1 MKNLY
6 SSIQYMAGNINSAI
20 VLYSL
25 GADSTVM
32 LDLFQKFMKGRYI
45 PVFLYYCENL
55 ESKNKV
61 IRHYENRYHIKMEQ
75 YPHYETSYLISREGR
90 KIKRLTMADTFAALR
105 AKYNVE
111 YIALGWEACES
122 MARACML
129 KTFDNGIDWK
139 YKKLAPLHIWGKKD
153 IQNYIKQNRLI
164 LAPETYSGFRNID
177 IYKGESLEWLK
188 NNFPADYEKWVTKYP
203 MAEADFLRWK
213 AYGK

>member
-6 SSIQYMAGNINSAI
+6 SSIQYMADNIQSAI

-32 LDLFQKFMKGRYI
+32 LDLFQTFMKGRYI
-45 PVFLYYCENL
+45 PVFLYYCEDL

-61 IRHYENRYHIKMEQ
+61 IRYYENRYKIKIEQ

-105 AKYNVE
+105 DKYNIE

-122 MARACML
+122 MSRACML

-139 YKKLAPLHIWGKKD
+139 YKKLCPLHQWAKSD
-153 IQNYIKQNRLI
+153 IKHYIKQKRLI

-188 NNFPADYEKWVTKYP
+188 NNFPNDYKKWITKYP
-203 MAEADFLRWK
+203 MAEADFLRWQE
-213 AYGK
+213 YGK